1 MKAGIVTLFEGHYHL
16 GAAALINSLH
26 ASGFAGIVVCGYRGA
41 LPPWA
46 ENVRALAPMEVRF
59 VAIETAVHFTNY
71 KPAFMQACWAK
82 EAAAADILYYSDP
95 DIVVK
100 APWATVEGWAKNGL
114 ALCEDVN
121 ASLPAR
127 HPYRLAWIDFLAK
140 KGVTIR
146 RSLERYYNA
155 GFLGVS
161 REHAGFLADWQRMLD
176 LAQQEVGALDRIKT
190 GQPNTLFHTI
200 DQDAMNMALMLS
212 DVPINAAGPEA
223 MDFLPGG
230 HLLSHAAG
238 GTKPWRGGFIGEA
251 LRGRPPGP
259 AQKRFYDYT
268 HGPLPVLPQTTLA
281 WRRLTLQLA
290 ALIGRFYRRT

>member
-1 MKAGIVTLFEGHYHL
+1 MKAGVVTLFEGHYHL

-26 ASGFAGIVVCGYRGA
+26 ASGFDGIVVCGHRGP

-46 ENVRALAPMEVRF
+46 NDVRSLAPIEVHF
-59 VAIETAVHFTNY
+59 VAIETAIHFTNY
-71 KPAFMQACWAK
+71 KPAFMQACWAGH
-82 EAAAADILYYSDP
+82 AAAADVLYYSDP

-100 APWATVEGWAKNGL
+100 APWATVAHWAKDGL

-127 HPYRLAWIDFLAK
+127 HPYRLAWIDFLAR
-140 KGVTIR
+140 KGVAVKR
-146 RSLERYYNA
+146 PLERYYNA

-161 REHAGFLADWQRMLD
+161 RVHAAFLADWQRMLD
-176 LAQQEVGALDRIKT
+176 LAQEELGALDRIKA
-190 GQPNTLFHTI
+190 GGPNTLFHTV

-212 DVPINAAGPEA
+212 DVPVNAAGPEA

-238 GTKPWRGGFIGEA
+238 GTKPWRGGFIREA
-251 LRGRPPGP
+251 LSGRPPGP

-268 HGPLPVLPQTTLA
+268 HGPLPVLPGTTLA